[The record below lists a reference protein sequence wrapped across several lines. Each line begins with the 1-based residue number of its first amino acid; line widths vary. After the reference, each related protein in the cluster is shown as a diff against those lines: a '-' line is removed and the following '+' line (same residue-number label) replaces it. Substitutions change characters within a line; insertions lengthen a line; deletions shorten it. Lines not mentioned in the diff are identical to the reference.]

1 MSNTQ
6 LIIVGINQL
15 RHHFGPS
22 VNLQSVI
29 YASTETV
36 VGYGYDANDTNLYR
50 LDSDEHI
57 ELLDTEKECAIEN
70 LCQPVSRAGVSR
82 TR

>member
-1 MSNTQ
+1 M
-6 LIIVGINQL
+6 
-15 RHHFGPS
+15 
-22 VNLQSVI
+22 NLQSVV

-36 VGYGYDANDTNLYR
+36 VGHGYDARDTNLYR

-57 ELLDTEKECAIEN
+57 ELLDTEQECAIEN

-82 TR
+82 TM

>member
-1 MSNTQ
+1 M
-6 LIIVGINQL
+6 
-15 RHHFGPS
+15 
-22 VNLQSVI
+22 NLQSVV

-36 VGYGYDANDTNLYR
+36 VGLGYDARDTNLYR

-70 LCQPVSRAGVSR
+70 LCQPVSRAGVSYHVIS
-82 TR
+82 